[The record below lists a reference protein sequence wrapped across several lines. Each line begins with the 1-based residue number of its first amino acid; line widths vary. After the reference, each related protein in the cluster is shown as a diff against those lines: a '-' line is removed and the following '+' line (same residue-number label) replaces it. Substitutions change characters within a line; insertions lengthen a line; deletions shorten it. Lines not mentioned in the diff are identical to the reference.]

1 MALPDV
7 FGQVN
12 HSLPEG
18 CFFQVIHPGVI
29 VNQELLL
36 AESWELLAQARTGTV
51 NTEYLISIIFILK
64 LKPIQ
69 SLFHKC

>member
-12 HSLPEG
+12 RSLPEG
-18 CFFQVIHPGVI
+18 CFFQVIHPGAI

-51 NTEYLISIIFILK
+51 NTEHLISIVFILK